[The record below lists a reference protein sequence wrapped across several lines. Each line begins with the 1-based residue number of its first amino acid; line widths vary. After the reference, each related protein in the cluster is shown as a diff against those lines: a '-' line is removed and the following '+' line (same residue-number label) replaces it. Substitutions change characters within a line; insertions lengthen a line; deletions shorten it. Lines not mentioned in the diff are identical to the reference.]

1 MSDYAHNGVEQSI
14 TITHAEWGGAA
25 VQGRSGADGAVAYS
39 RCDTAARVRAVSRD
53 SEPAL
58 AKGEGMPAA
67 RQVTP
72 PGGGRARSVDEQT
85 RSGGEPER
93 PAGDPAR
100 TSGPAPRGRRQR
112 LDRILDLVME
122 REHVRVDELVRELP
136 ASPATVRRDLDA
148 LAAQQLVIRSHGGA
162 SAHPEA
168 TSLPMRYRSSRN
180 AAAKE
185 AIARAAVELVAPGGV
200 VGLNGGTTTTAVA
213 HELAARE
220 DLRAAEGATTLVT
233 NALNIAQELAVR
245 RHLQLV
251 VTGGIVRGGSFEL
264 VGGWAEQ
271 MLAQIRIDLLLLGV
285 DAISARDGAGTRDE
299 SEALISARL
308 AERSERVVV
317 LADSTKLGRCAFA
330 RICELDR
337 IHALITDDGADPA
350 EVAALREA
358 GLEVRIVPT
367 EEGR

>member
-1 MSDYAHNGVEQSI
+1 MGHDPLS
-14 TITHAEWGGAA
+14 AA
-25 VQGRSGADGAVAYS
+25 GSADV
-39 RCDTAARVRAVSRD
+39 
-53 SEPAL
+53 PL
-58 AKGEGMPAA
+58 
-67 RQVTP
+67 
-72 PGGGRARSVDEQT
+72 
-85 RSGGEPER
+85 
-93 PAGDPAR
+93 
-100 TSGPAPRGRRQR
+100 RGRRER
-112 LDRILDLVME
+112 LDRILDLVIE
-122 REHVRVDELVRELP
+122 RGHVRVDELVAELA

-168 TSLPMRYRSSRN
+168 TALPMRYRSSRN
-180 AAAKE
+180 AAQKE
-185 AIARAAVELVAPGGV
+185 AIARAAVDLIAPGGV

-220 DLRAAEGATTLVT
+220 DLRTAAHPTTLVT

-285 DAISARDGAGTRDE
+285 DAISVRDGASTRDE
-299 SEALISARL
+299 AEALLSGRL

-317 LADSTKLGRCAFA
+317 LADSSKLGRSAFA
-330 RICELDR
+330 RICDLDR
-337 IHALITDDGADPA
+337 IDALITDDGADA
-350 EVAALREA
+350 DDVAALRTAGADVQVVQVVSVGPDGAAAPGDAAPGDAARAGDAARPGGEA
-358 GLEVRIVPT
+358 EAER
-367 EEGR
+367 